1 MSDKKRVACFFT
13 GGYTELNAM
22 KVFMKKINSSVQF
35 VQLCPSG
42 SRKSKRAITGRHT
55 DEIKGSQSGL
65 TGEQLIEYVFR
76 MTDEPR
82 FLEEEYDAILIEDD
96 KDDRFLS
103 IQDDGTAVIDADR
116 WKLYRDCIV
125 ERLHEKHPNV
135 SIFFFLAAP
144 EIEGWHLMDWKNSF
158 GSVYKDS
165 LKTEPNNYF
174 SHQFY
179 LHVQD
184 TILQEP
190 YNKNIEA
197 YGYFDGIYRKLSG
210 ELQTALASF
219 DFLADYSPAQDYES
233 IRYSKR
239 IQGEIMLERID
250 PDTIAKHHTVFF
262 SPEYRRLKE
271 FT

>member
-1 MSDKKRVACFFT
+1 MNEKKKVACFFT

-22 KVFMKKINSSVQF
+22 KIFMKKINSSVQL

-55 DEIKGSQSGL
+55 EEIKGSQSGL
-65 TGEQLIEYVFR
+65 TGDQLIEYVFK
-76 MTDEPR
+76 MTNEPR

-96 KDDRFLS
+96 KDHRFLS
-103 IQDDGTAVIDADR
+103 LQEDGTAVIDVDK
-116 WKLYRDCIV
+116 WKSYRGCIV
-125 ERLHEKHPNV
+125 DQLRENHPNV
-135 SIFFFLAAP
+135 AIFFFLAAP

-158 GSVYKDS
+158 GSVYKDI
-165 LKTEPNNYF
+165 LKTAPNNYF
-174 SHQFY
+174 SYKFY
-179 LHVQD
+179 FHVQNE
-184 TILQEP
+184 ILQEA

-197 YGYFDGIYRKLSG
+197 YGYFNRMYRKLSE
-210 ELQTALASF
+210 ELQTALASN
-219 DFLADYSPAQDYES
+219 DFLADYAPAQEHEP

-239 IQGEIMLERID
+239 IQGEIMLEQID
-250 PDTIAKHHTVFF
+250 PDSIAKHHTVFF